1 MNNLFLILLGL
12 AIALGGASLT
22 ARCKHRRAG
31 KLPEDIQ

>member
-1 MNNLFLILLGL
+1 MNTFFFVALGL
-12 AIALGGASLT
+12 VVALCGVSMT